1 MSAGPNQGNTV
12 TLAVVQGESPNPTA
26 TFSQAMA
33 ARQVVVGSGPAAQ
46 WKVRA
51 PGVEPAHVELY
62 WDGAAL
68 WVRDGGSLS
77 GVYLG
82 NDRALD
88 WAQITDGLE
97 VSFGQCVL
105 RARVTGPGAVAAP
118 VAAQGR
124 GIRGVHRRGGEHHGV
139 LQRAGA
145 REGRGA
151 DARRARVGAFDR

>member
-77 GVYLG
+77 GCTS
-82 NDRALD
+82 ATT
-88 WAQITDGLE
+88 APGLAAD
-97 VSFGQCVL
+97 L
-105 RARVTGPGAVAAP
+105 RRP
-118 VAAQGR
+118 
-124 GIRGVHRRGGEHHGV
+124 GGE
-139 LQRAGA
+139 LRQACC
-145 REGRGA
+145 
-151 DARRARVGAFDR
+151 ARR